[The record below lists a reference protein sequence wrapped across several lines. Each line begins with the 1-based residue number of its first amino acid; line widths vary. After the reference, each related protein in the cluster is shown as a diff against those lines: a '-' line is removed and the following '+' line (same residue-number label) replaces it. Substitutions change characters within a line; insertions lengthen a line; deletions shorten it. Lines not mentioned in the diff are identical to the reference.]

1 MGSQFWDFNRKSM
14 VSKIKVVYSFKS
26 LPSPLMSSR
35 GLESSFFAGTERGT
49 LTNGDLSYKY
59 KFAYKRI
66 TSTQFSELLSC
77 LLFLKNNQFK
87 LMKMPKRH
95 IWGSIFCSPP

>member
-35 GLESSFFAGTERGT
+35 GLESSFFAGKKEAPLQMEISPTNVNL
-49 LTNGDLSYKY
+49 LTKG
-59 KFAYKRI
+59 
-66 TSTQFSELLSC
+66 
-77 LLFLKNNQFK
+77 
-87 LMKMPKRH
+87 
-95 IWGSIFCSPP
+95 